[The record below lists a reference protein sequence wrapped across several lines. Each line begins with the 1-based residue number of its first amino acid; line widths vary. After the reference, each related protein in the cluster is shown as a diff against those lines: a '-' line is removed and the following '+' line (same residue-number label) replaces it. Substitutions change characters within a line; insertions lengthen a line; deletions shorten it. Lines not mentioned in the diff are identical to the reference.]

1 VKKLAAARRW
11 QRWATAVAVADP
23 NFILK
28 FVVPENLWIP
38 GHGSSL
44 PHLKLTWH
52 KAFNGIANS
61 RNEIM
66 Q

>member
-1 VKKLAAARRW
+1 
-11 QRWATAVAVADP
+11 
-23 NFILK
+23 
-28 FVVPENLWIP
+28 VPENLWIP
-38 GHGSSL
+38 GHGSSPL
-44 PHLKLTWH
+44 HLKLTWH